1 MTLQRTL
8 SKLWLALLLI
18 GGVATG
24 MAATITPGSP
34 DVIFSVNEGN
44 DYLTSTPIPPSTTA
58 SPGLYAS
65 SDIAGS
71 VFELTAQGPDYRD
84 AGIVLY
90 FNGGVQLGSLR
101 SVSVVESSGPPL
113 AINLWFD
120 TGHDGEFFSV
130 NSNGVLT
137 GLNGDSYASSTGN
150 LLTSA
155 TSFYMQGGLGAG
167 GTFTLAQLQS
177 GAVHGIDG
185 NTRAALWIGITNP
198 NSAGTAVADISS
210 VTVTTPEP
218 VSMIFVGSGLV
229 GLAIAGRRR
238 KK

>member
-1 MTLQRTL
+1 MTLERTL
-8 SKLWLALLLI
+8 SRLWLALLLI
-18 GGVATG
+18 GGVVTG

-34 DVIFSVNEGN
+34 DVSFSVYDGN
-44 DYLTSTPIPPSTTA
+44 DYLTSTPIQPSAT
-58 SPGLYAS
+58 SPGLFAS

-71 VFELTAQGPDYRD
+71 AFELTAQGTGTNYSD

-90 FNGGVQLGSLR
+90 FQGGFQLGSLR
-101 SVSVVESSGPPL
+101 SVSVESTGTPVS
-113 AINLWFD
+113 INLWFD
-120 TGHDGEFFSV
+120 TGHDGKFFSV
-130 NSNGVLT
+130 DPSGILSVND
-137 GLNGDSYASSTGN
+137 DSYGGFGGN
-150 LLTSA
+150 ALTADS
-155 TSFYMQGGLGAG
+155 SFYMFGGDGAG
-167 GTFTLAQLQS
+167 HTFTLAELQS
-177 GAVHGIDG
+177 GADPGIDG

-198 NSAGTAVADISS
+198 PSVGTNRADISS